1 MILSFGFE
9 ADLKKISKYLPKICQ
24 GYLASATLTD
34 DVNFLKD
41 LILHNPVL
49 LTIKEEVRK
58 NLLTQYYTE
67 IKDEDKFLLIYI
79 IIKLKLMT
87 GKAILFVN
95 NIDKCYKLK
104 LFLERLSIKSVVLN
118 NELPQNSRFHI
129 IQEFNKGIFN
139 LLIATD
145 AGEDEQ
151 EDEDEQDNEEDEEQE
166 QDNKAKKKSKNNS
179 KSKHYDNEYG
189 ISRGI
194 DFKDVKNIV
203 NFDFP
208 STLKSYVHRVGRTAR
223 AYNTGV
229 SLSFVT
235 QNDKELFEKVVA
247 NQAKE
252 GAEIKPYIYKKSIL
266 ENFRYR
272 IEDVLRS
279 VTKVAIRE
287 ARYAEIK
294 EEILNSEKLKTFFE
308 ENPKEL
314 ETLRHDKILQSS
326 RVLTHLKT
334 IPDYL
339 LPTKKK
345 EEIAQNLTPA
355 ELDEQYN
362 EHFGIKMKSR
372 KRKVK
377 PQDPLKNFE
386 YGQKVHKRRSKRR
399 K

>member
-1 MILSFGFE
+1 M
-9 ADLKKISKYLPKICQ
+9 KKIVKYLPKICQ

-49 LTIKEEVRK
+49 LTIKEKERK

-67 IKDEDKFLLIYI
+67 IKDEDKFLLIYV

-151 EDEDEQDNEEDEEQE
+151 EDEDVQDENETEEQE
-166 QDNKAKKKSKNNS
+166 NKSKKKSKDNP
-179 KSKHYDNEYG
+179 KSKHYDSEYG

-235 QNDKELFEKVVA
+235 QNDKELFEKVVEH
-247 NQAKE
+247 QAKE
-252 GAEIKPYIYKKSIL
+252 GAEIKPYVYKKTIL

-279 VTKVAIRE
+279 VTRVAIRE

-294 EEILNSEKLKTFFE
+294 EEIMNSEKLKTFFE

-345 EEIAQNLTPA
+345 DEIAPVLTPQD
-355 ELDEQYN
+355 LDEQYN

-372 KRKVK
+372 KRKLK

-386 YGQKVHKRRSKRR
+386 YGHKVPKRRHNKRR